1 MNKYFTMLT
10 KAVLGIIAGVAI
22 MLLDPVTMG
31 TIVIA
36 AGLLWAGSDFLKTS
50 KK

>member
-10 KAVLGIIAGVAI
+10 KAVLGVVAGIAI

-36 AGLLWAGSDFLKTS
+36 AGLLWAGSDFLKAS